1 MFNRDPQ
8 KKQNAK
14 KLKQLQ
20 DLVRKKQFD
29 AALKCGDEYIAAV
42 PNNPDA
48 LFIIAG
54 IYYMKDNLQ
63 STLKYVD
70 RALDIATYDID
81 MLLLKAYV
89 HQELKQDKIALKCC
103 LKIQEIDPD
112 NYEASRIR
120 SQLNL

>member
-1 MFNRDPQ
+1 MFNRDSQ
-8 KKQNAK
+8 RKQNAK

-20 DLVRKKQFD
+20 DLVKKKQFD
-29 AALKCGDEYIAAV
+29 TALKCANEYIAAV

-54 IYYMKDNLQ
+54 IYYMKNNLTN
-63 STLKYVD
+63 TLKYVN

-120 SQLNL
+120 SELNF